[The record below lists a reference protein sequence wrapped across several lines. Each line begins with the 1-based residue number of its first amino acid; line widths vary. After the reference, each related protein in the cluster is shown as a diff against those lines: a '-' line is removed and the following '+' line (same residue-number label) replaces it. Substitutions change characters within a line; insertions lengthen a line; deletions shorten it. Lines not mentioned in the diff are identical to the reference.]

1 MDLRGKMD
9 IRIFLSKISNLTIG
23 LKCSIIRII
32 STSISKMKKVNNN
45 SMITSMLKSSLKIKK
60 ISKNTILS
68 RMPFSKPSEFSIKTK
83 NSHKNLKIMQ
93 TWPKKPYKNST

>member
-9 IRIFLSKISNLTIG
+9 IRIFLLKILNLIIGSKCL
-23 LKCSIIRII
+23 IIRII

-60 ISKNTILS
+60 ISKNTILN

-83 NSHKNLKIMQ
+83 NSHKNPKIMLI
-93 TWPKKPYKNST
+93 WPKKPYKNST